1 MRRKSLIS
9 LILIIITAIL
19 MGISINMLQRTK
31 NDNYIHASELQ
42 DDPANFGKECCVVL
56 KAPFYAGT
64 AMYLSG
70 SYPYEY
76 SYYPVYDCSSKNP
89 GIVYLAYNINDE
101 NSVNTIQEACNQLK
115 KITYGK
121 DNKNIKDTEGIVIS
135 GILSES
141 QYAIPDE
148 AAFMKEVENYVPNM
162 LQEPGTKELIPEEA
176 SYQIRPLVFNVSE
189 ISPPERGSSSRAI
202 PIILAII
209 ATLCFLTSACLT
221 VSSLKDRR

>member
-1 MRRKSLIS
+1 MRKKTLIS

-19 MGISINMLQRTK
+19 MFVSISMLQRAK

-76 SYYPVYDCSSKNP
+76 SYYPVYDCSSKKP
-89 GIVYLAYNINDE
+89 DIVYLAYNISDE
-101 NSVNTIQEACNQLK
+101 KMVNTIQEACNRLK
-115 KITYGK
+115 EKTYGQ
-121 DNKNIKDTEGIVIS
+121 DNKNIKDTEGIVLS

-148 AAFMKEVENYVPNM
+148 SEFMNEVEAYVPKM

-176 SYQIRPLVFNVSE
+176 SYKIRPLVFNVTD
-189 ISPPERGSSSRAI
+189 IAPPKRGSSSKAV

-209 ATLCFLTSACLT
+209 ASLSFLTSVGLT
-221 VSSLKDRR
+221 ISSLKDRR